1 MSGGDALR
9 RRIIIVDDDPA
20 ICALV
25 ADCLKSLGYRV
36 ASVADRSGPLH
47 LDLDDDIDVIGDGVG
62 MAAWL
67 GQAPFVRRIKLV
79 AEPGDLS
86 RANVH
91 HD

>member
-36 ASVADRSGPLH
+36 ASVADGSGASH
-47 LDLDDDIDVIGDGVG
+47 VDLDDDVDVMGDGVG
-62 MAAWL
+62 VAALL
-67 GQAPFVRRIKLV
+67 GQAAFVRRIKLV

-86 RANVH
+86 RASLH
-91 HD
+91 RD